1 MRRTYKKERDCLQP
15 SIAYFYYFIQ
25 FIAICSSGPYIVK
38 VKQKIIGIFIW
49 GFAENTENT
58 ASVLRPCI
66 QASETLFKSTK
77 FYKFRY
83 FNNHKWC
90 LATH

>member
-1 MRRTYKKERDCLQP
+1 MRRTHKKERDYLQP

-38 VKQKIIGIFIW
+38 VKKKIIGMFIW
-49 GFAENTENT
+49 GFAENTENTEKT

-66 QASETLFKSTK
+66 QASETLFK
-77 FYKFRY
+77 
-83 FNNHKWC
+83 
-90 LATH
+90 